1 MPDHY
6 RVIDREGSRRIES
19 RQLARSTASTKPGF
33 LRLFYSL
40 NPKATRGY
48 FGVRLHD
55 DGADI
60 LDGNGNTATTFMRV
74 RPSELGRYQNH

>member
-1 MPDHY
+1 MPDYY

-19 RQLARSTASTKPGF
+19 RELARSTASTKPGF

-40 NPKATRGY
+40 NPKAMRGY

-60 LDGNGNTATTFMRV
+60 LHGDGRTATSFSRV
-74 RPSELGRYQNH
+74 RPSELGRWQNH

>member
-6 RVIDREGSRRIES
+6 RVIDYEDGRRLEAL
-19 RQLARSTASTKPGF
+19 QLAKSTAATRPGF

-40 NPKATRGY
+40 NPKATRRY

-60 LDGNGNTATTFMRV
+60 LHGDGRTATSFMRV
-74 RPSELGRYQNH
+74 RPSELGRWQNH